1 MKKILLI
8 LLSGVFFLYL
18 PAQDNAQKFTT
29 SSPEKAGFDKSALNR
44 IDSVFSQLIV
54 KGTIPHAVTFIARNG
69 KIVHNKAFGWKNI
82 AEESL
87 VDKQSIFRNASQ
99 TKLVTSVAILMLM
112 EEGKLLLDDPVKKY
126 IPEFGKPVV
135 LESFNPSDTT
145 FTTRPAKRDITIR
158 HLLTHSAGISYGNDK
173 TRKIYDKAGVPIF
186 PVLSKE
192 NITLAEAMKRLA
204 GCPLEHDPGDKF
216 TYGMNTDVLG
226 LIIEVASGMPVDV
239 FFSKK
244 ILEPLGMK
252 DTHFYLP
259 EDKIN
264 RLVTMYSKNSPDAAL
279 VVNEKAGGLYQ
290 TLPYSGAKTL
300 FSTGAGLC
308 GTIEDY
314 ARLCQMI
321 LNGGT
326 FNGHR
331 LLSRKTVEL
340 MNKNQL
346 NDLRGENGYS
356 LAYEVVRSDKSGKSI
371 LSDGSL
377 TWGGWYGTDYVIDPK
392 ENLILLMYLNTEPLQ
407 TGFELKRLYHN
418 LVYQALK

>member
-1 MKKILLI
+1 
-8 LLSGVFFLYL
+8 
-18 PAQDNAQKFTT
+18 
-29 SSPEKAGFDKSALNR
+29 
-44 IDSVFSQLIV
+44 
-54 KGTIPHAVTFIARNG
+54 
-69 KIVHNKAFGWKNI
+69 
-82 AEESL
+82 
-87 VDKQSIFRNASQ
+87 
-99 TKLVTSVAILMLM
+99 MLM

-314 ARLCQMI
+314 AKLCQMI

-346 NDLRGENGYS
+346 QDLRGDNGFS
-356 LAYEVVRSDKSGKSI
+356 LAYEVIRSDKSGKSI